1 MGLSQKLKFR
11 IYRKS
16 NMAITVLV
24 VDDEIPARKRVLKLL
39 ESHDDFKVIGESNN
53 ATDAIAKIEKLE
65 PELVFLDIQMPDMD
79 GFSVVSRMNLANPP
93 HIIFATAYDQYA
105 LKAFDICAVDYLLK
119 PFDKER
125 FDQSLQRAREHIKLR
140 QTEKFSQKLL
150 DLVKIYQKD
159 QAVFLEVFTVKYKNR
174 DHYVGIEEVLY
185 VEAAGNYVT
194 LYLEGIKH
202 LYRITMNDL
211 EQQLPPREFLRIH
224 RSIIVNKRYVK
235 STRYLSKNEYAFKL
249 KNDIKLVSGRAYR
262 EKIDDFLT

>member
-1 MGLSQKLKFR
+1 MVLLQKLKSR
-11 IYRKS
+11 IYRRS
-16 NMAITVLV
+16 DMAITVLV

-39 ESHDDFKVIGESNN
+39 ESHDDFKVLGESNN
-53 ATDAIAKIEKLE
+53 AKDAIAKIEKFE

-79 GFSVVSRMNLANPP
+79 GFSVVSRISLDNPP

-105 LKAFDICAVDYLLK
+105 LKAFDVCAVDYLLK

-125 FDQSLQRAREHIKLR
+125 FDQALQRAKEHIKLR

-150 DLVKIYQKD
+150 DLVKVYQKD
-159 QAVFLEVFTVKYKNR
+159 QTVFLEVFTVKYKNR
-174 DHYVGIEEVLY
+174 DHYVGVEEVLY
-185 VEAAGNYVT
+185 IEAAGNYVT
-194 LYLEGIKH
+194 LHLEGAKH
-202 LYRITMNDL
+202 LYRITMSEL
-211 EQQLPPREFLRIH
+211 EEQLPPKDFLRIH

-262 EKIDDFLT
+262 QKIDDFLG